1 MLLNSYIFFNCTPLL
16 TCHLTSISLCFY
28 TDCSGYRTVIMARL
42 AEIYYNTPGIALKV
56 LGPPRN
62 GQQIHTEARLELQ
75 LASNDIDVGFF
86 YDCEQSWSNTG
97 NLRFIPLPVEI
108 NMSNRTLNPYYAK
121 VNLDFFIIMYACIFH
136 IL

>member
-1 MLLNSYIFFNCTPLL
+1 
-16 TCHLTSISLCFY
+16 
-28 TDCSGYRTVIMARL
+28 MARL

-121 VNLDFFIIMYACIFH
+121 VNLDFFYHYVRLHFSDFVIGILSQYRQPVLTNIMTHKSLII
-136 IL
+136 